1 MSLNI
6 ILAVFVLLFG
16 VILVLE
22 MDSNDKLR
30 KLYKLAKLRNSPIPD
45 AKYFEL
51 KSSISLIRILLSG
64 ALLFMGFLGFNS
76 YYELKNSMINTI
88 NKEVIVK
95 FDKYKE
101 VLDESYIRFDNYDT
115 LFDRYLS
122 NLGEMML
129 LSDKYSSL
137 IDTTITSYDVI
148 LDKRIERFNSIII
161 QAEKEL
167 EKLKKLNERN
177 K

>member
-1 MSLNI
+1 
-6 ILAVFVLLFG
+6 
-16 VILVLE
+16 
-22 MDSNDKLR
+22 
-30 KLYKLAKLRNSPIPD
+30 
-45 AKYFEL
+45 
-51 KSSISLIRILLSG
+51 
-64 ALLFMGFLGFNS
+64 
-76 YYELKNSMINTI
+76 MINTI